1 MDTVERLKAVRLA
14 PRRDGDARNRIC
26 VVGCRIAN
34 PHRDDH
40 GTVPSKQLGFVNRH
54 EPARIMV
61 MTRVILVAAF
71 GRNRVIGNGQDIPW
85 RLRGEQQ
92 RFKQLTMGQTL
103 VMGRKTYE
111 SIGLSLPGRTTVVIT
126 RQRGWTADGVV
137 VVHSFEEAL
146 AVCRTDEVFIAGGEQ
161 VYRQA
166 LEIADQLELTEVH
179 QEPAGDV
186 FFPEVDPT
194 VWRETARTPHEGY
207 TFVSYDRKQPIR

>member
-1 MDTVERLKAVRLA
+1 MHWQSHRGSA
-14 PRRDGDARNRIC
+14 PGARQNR
-26 VVGCRIAN
+26 GM
-34 PHRDDH
+34 
-40 GTVPSKQLGFVNRH
+40 
-54 EPARIMV
+54 ARM
-61 MTRVILVAAF
+61 ILVAAF

-111 SIGLSLPGRTTVVIT
+111 SIGLTLPGRTTVVIT
-126 RQRGWTADGVV
+126 RQRDWTADGVV
-137 VVHSFEEAL
+137 VAHSFEEAL
-146 AVCRTDEVFIAGGEQ
+146 AACRTDDVFIAGGEQ

-166 LEIADQLELTEVH
+166 LGIADQLELTEVD

-194 VWRETARTPHEGY
+194 VWRETARIPQEGY
-207 TFVSYDRKQPIR
+207 TFVSYVRKHPFP